1 MRLFSERCGMGNE
14 EEPHACIQLFTRL
27 NRNLMLPQVT
37 YVKCRQTS
45 VAKRPRKCYIPKRC
59 RMVRPTLFLLSLKTV
74 CSLFSQGHLSEEQVD
89 GLFDSSFVPS

>member
-27 NRNLMLPQVT
+27 NRNSMLPQVT

-59 RMVRPTLFLLSLKTV
+59 RMVFKANSILSLKTV
-74 CSLFSQGHLSEEQVD
+74 AYFLSV
-89 GLFDSSFVPS
+89 

>member
-27 NRNLMLPQVT
+27 NCNSMLPQVT

-45 VAKRPRKCYIPKRC
+45 VAKRPRDK
-59 RMVRPTLFLLSLKTV
+59 LFQRFPLGPSQLKYE
-74 CSLFSQGHLSEEQVD
+74 SM
-89 GLFDSSFVPS
+89 